1 MRAQYDE
8 SLPSWVLRCA
18 LSTNCSIICYA
29 DAERF
34 ENVIRGGEGWLEAFL
49 DDLAGGGVRRETLQ
63 AFFSSDSELDS
74 LVVVSTAYCAS
85 CLFQDVRQIGSP
97 YWRRSWDFF
106 GCAYCAEHRVPLI
119 AFNARPGVFSAW
131 HSFYEACEY
140 FDQKVK
146 LDPVGKQR
154 VPTSIRDYLAYR
166 VQIWVKHRMSG
177 ASAKLI
183 RLLLMSFLSV
193 RTDSRAG
200 GYGRFLFS
208 PSRQQSI
215 VHKKLNFQECLE
227 MGAAAAPPWARS
239 SALLLLGVVFGL
251 FSQRE
256 LHELKMYALNQGYL
270 FPENLQQLG
279 ASILIFVNRDEVE
292 EFSDQLQL
300 LSASLP
306 SIIRTN
312 LCEFASSLV
321 IAR

>member
-1 MRAQYDE
+1 M
-8 SLPSWVLRCA
+8 
-18 LSTNCSIICYA
+18 
-29 DAERF
+29 
-34 ENVIRGGEGWLEAFL
+34 G
-49 DDLAGGGVRRETLQ
+49 
-63 AFFSSDSELDS
+63 
-74 LVVVSTAYCAS
+74 
-85 CLFQDVRQIGSP
+85 
-97 YWRRSWDFF
+97 FF

-200 GYGRFLFS
+200 GMEDFFFSQQTTVNSSQEIKFSGVLGDGRCCCS
-208 PSRQQSI
+208 
-215 VHKKLNFQECLE
+215 
-227 MGAAAAPPWARS
+227 PWARS